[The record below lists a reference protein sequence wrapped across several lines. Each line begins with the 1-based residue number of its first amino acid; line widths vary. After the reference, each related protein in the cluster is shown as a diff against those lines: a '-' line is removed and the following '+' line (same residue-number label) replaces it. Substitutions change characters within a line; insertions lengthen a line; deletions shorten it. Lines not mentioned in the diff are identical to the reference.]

1 MNGTLAIVT
10 SITLTNDKIV
20 TSITIKIINI
30 NIQIMLKRQ
39 TLQHKYTS
47 ETYYN
52 HHFNCISI
60 CNN

>member
-52 HHFNCISI
+52 HHFQLH
-60 CNN
+60 